1 MPQVKGA
8 LGMETPCG
16 ERYSQ
21 RVMHSENSTTHADGD
36 LSGQRLGGYRLVR
49 RLGSGAMADVYLA
62 EQESLGRQV
71 AVKVLRPE
79 TLRHPS
85 AVQRFSQEARA
96 AAALVHGNI
105 VQIHEVA
112 CIDGIY
118 FLAEEYVAGPT
129 LKAWLASRGPLD
141 ARQSL
146 AVLAHVGSALAR
158 SAEQGVVHRDIK
170 PENLLVTPSG
180 EVKVADFG
188 LARVLATADG
198 LDLTQ
203 DGMTLGTPLY
213 MSPEQAE
220 GKAVDSRSD
229 LYSLG
234 ATVYHLLAGRPP
246 FLGATSLA
254 VALAHIK
261 ELPVPIAE
269 VRPDVPVG
277 LSNII
282 DRLLCKRPADRFAD
296 PTELLH
302 AVEAVETAIAPGSR
316 HMPSPLSWSGD
327 GNSFAGHAGGFGRR
341 SDLSA
346 TAMAHTGPMWA
357 HARTIEA
364 REATGRLQSAMDLEQ
379 QEEAK
384 ECALSRRFWLA
395 TGAVAGMAMVA
406 GFAIGRSRPSRSTL
420 FRSTRQRR

>member
-1 MPQVKGA
+1 
-8 LGMETPCG
+8 
-16 ERYSQ
+16 
-21 RVMHSENSTTHADGD
+21 MHSENSTTHADGD

-129 LKAWLASRGPLD
+129 LKAWLANRGPLD

-346 TAMAHTGPMWA
+346 TVMAHTGPMWA

>member
-1 MPQVKGA
+1 
-8 LGMETPCG
+8 
-16 ERYSQ
+16 
-21 RVMHSENSTTHADGD
+21 MHSENSTTHADGD

-234 ATVYHLLAGRPP
+234 ATVYHLLAGRQP

-261 ELPVPIAE
+261 EPPVPIAQM
-269 VRPDVPVG
+269 RPDVPVG
-277 LSNII
+277 LSDII

-346 TAMAHTGPMWA
+346 TLMAHTGPMWA

-384 ECALSRRFWLA
+384 ECTLSRRFWLA

>member
-1 MPQVKGA
+1 
-8 LGMETPCG
+8 
-16 ERYSQ
+16 
-21 RVMHSENSTTHADGD
+21 MHSENSTTHADGD

-129 LKAWLASRGPLD
+129 LKAWLARRGPLD

-346 TAMAHTGPMWA
+346 TVMAHTGPMWA

-384 ECALSRRFWLA
+384 ECTLSRRFWLA

>member
-1 MPQVKGA
+1 
-8 LGMETPCG
+8 
-16 ERYSQ
+16 
-21 RVMHSENSTTHADGD
+21 MHSENSTTHADGD

-129 LKAWLASRGPLD
+129 LKAWLANRGPLD

-261 ELPVPIAE
+261 EPPVPIAQ

-277 LSNII
+277 LSDII